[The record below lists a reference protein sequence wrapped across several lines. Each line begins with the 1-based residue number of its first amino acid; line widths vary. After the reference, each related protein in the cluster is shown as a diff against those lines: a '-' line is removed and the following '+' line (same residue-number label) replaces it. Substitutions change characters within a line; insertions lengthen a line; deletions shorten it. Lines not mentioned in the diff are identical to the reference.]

1 MICGYR
7 EMVRWEFGDLGIW
20 GDGNGNIQFK
30 CGKAYSL
37 LAQSK
42 I

>member
-20 GDGNGNIQFK
+20 GFGEMGMEIYNLNVEK
-30 CGKAYSL
+30 LTAY
-37 LAQSK
+37 
-42 I
+42 